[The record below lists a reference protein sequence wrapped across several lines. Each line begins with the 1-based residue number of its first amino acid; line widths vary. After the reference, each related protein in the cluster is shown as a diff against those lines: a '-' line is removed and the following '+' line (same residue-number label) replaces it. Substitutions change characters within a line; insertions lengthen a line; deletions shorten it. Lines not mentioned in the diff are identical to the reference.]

1 MLAEWTEVT
10 LHVVSGSL
18 ESVPRL
24 LRKQR
29 HTYAVADSHLLPL
42 LFGWYCSSSSAGFS
56 F

>member
-29 HTYAVADSHLLPL
+29 HTYAVADSHLLP
-42 LFGWYCSSSSAGFS
+42 
-56 F
+56 